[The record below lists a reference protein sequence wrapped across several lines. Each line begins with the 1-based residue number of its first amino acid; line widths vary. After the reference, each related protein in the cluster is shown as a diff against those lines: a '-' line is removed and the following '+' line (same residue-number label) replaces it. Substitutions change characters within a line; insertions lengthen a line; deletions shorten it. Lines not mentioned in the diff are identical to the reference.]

1 MKFRVKEYAQAQG
14 YSIRSLAS
22 TAGLAYRTVF
32 SLWHNQTMR
41 PDERTLQKIAQTLNV
56 TDWRDLIVPDTNGGT
71 EDEIPSLL

>member
-32 SLWHNQTMR
+32 SLWHDQTMR
-41 PDERTLQKIAQTLNV
+41 PDERTLQKLAQTLQIA
-56 TDWRDLIVPDTNGGT
+56 DWRDLIAPETGSEA
-71 EDEIPSLL
+71 EDKIL